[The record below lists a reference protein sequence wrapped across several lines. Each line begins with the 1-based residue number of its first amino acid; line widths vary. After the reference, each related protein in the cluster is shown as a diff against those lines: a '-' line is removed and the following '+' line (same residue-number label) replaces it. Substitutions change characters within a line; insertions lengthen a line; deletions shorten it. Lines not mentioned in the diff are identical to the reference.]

1 MRTRPVHWNEGM
13 LVLPHHF
20 QAAEQHHRE
29 WVSTLTDW
37 LAPYA
42 YGIAEIDLQEEALA
56 NFEVRISRLR
66 ARLKD
71 GTLVCVP
78 ENARLDTI
86 DLKPAFENHAEIYLH
101 LAVPQIVPGKANATR
116 NGQVEGKRILV
127 DSEEWEDR
135 NDGGNPRTI
144 ETQRLNAQL
153 LPLPTLEAPKGWESV
168 PIAKLQRS
176 ERENAVPKLSSD
188 YVPPLLNCGCWNGL
202 TNDIL
207 LSITAQL
214 GAFIKAQADY
224 LRTHGGWSEA
234 NQPQIRRA
242 INKLQAV
249 NTAYPYLVQLVEAR
263 GITPFHM
270 YSECCRLLGQ
280 LSLFRD
286 DWQPPELPLY
296 DHDDLGRI
304 FRAVQ
309 LELNAVL
316 RGEGPSQQV
325 QRFPF
330 IGVQEWLEV
339 ALDPNWFGG
348 KQKFFVG
355 VQSNLPPERLE
366 LLFSERWLDWK
377 LGSTR
382 TILQIYRN
390 AEAGLRLTRVPGVHP
405 SLPALQGVTYF
416 EIDPTGP
423 YWEQVQETRTLAMKV
438 NDKYIRGS
446 FQGQNSITVIDPRKN
461 PRDLKL
467 ELFVVEQ

>member
-1 MRTRPVHWNEGM
+1 MRTRPVHWYEGM

-20 QAAEQHHRE
+20 QAADQFHLE
-29 WVSTLTDW
+29 WLASQTDW
-37 LAPYA
+37 LSPYA
-42 YGIAEIDLQEEALA
+42 YGIAEIEFQEEALS
-56 NFEVRISRLR
+56 NFEVRIPRLR

-71 GTLVCVP
+71 GTLLSVP
-78 ENARLDTI
+78 ENAFLDKV
-86 DLKPAFENHAEIYLH
+86 DLRPVFEENREVYLH
-101 LAVPQIVPGKANATR
+101 LAVPQVTPGKANATR
-116 NGQVEGKRILV
+116 VAHNGERRLLV
-127 DSEEWEDR
+127 VGEEWEDR

-144 ETQRLNAQL
+144 ETQRYNAQL
-153 LPLPTLEAPKGWESV
+153 LVLSSTESPKGYESV

-176 ERENAVPKLSSD
+176 ERENAVPEISD
-188 YVPPLLNCGCWNGL
+188 DYIPPLLNCSCWSGL
-202 TNDIL
+202 TDRIL

-214 GAFIKAQADY
+214 GSFIKSQAEY

-249 NTAYPYLVQLVEAR
+249 NTAYPVLVQLVEGR
-263 GITPFHM
+263 GVSPFQM
-270 YSECCRLLGQ
+270 YGECCRLLGQ

-286 DWQPPELPLY
+286 DWQAPELPLY
-296 DHDDLGRI
+296 DHEDLGRI
-304 FRAVQ
+304 FRAIQ

-316 RGEGPSQQV
+316 KGEGPSQQV

-330 IGVQEWLEV
+330 LGVQQWMEV

-348 KQKFFVG
+348 GRKFFVG
-355 VQSNLPPERLE
+355 VRSDLPPERLE

-405 SLPALQGVTYF
+405 ALPALQGVTYF

-423 YWEQVQETRTLAMKV
+423 YWEQVEETRNLALKV

-446 FQGQNSITVIDPRKN
+446 FIGQNTMTVVDPRN
-461 PRDLKL
+461 HPRDLTL